1 MKKVIILLP
10 LLALFLV
17 GCAGT
22 KVQPEPKVVIQKEIE
37 KKLPLN
43 IADPLPLEL
52 QEIQW
57 VIVTRDNI
65 EEVWAEIEGDNEG
78 VALFALRHGDYERLA
93 LNIAEIRAVIG
104 EYVIILKRYRQYYE
118 EEKMDYIKKIVG
130 ERTSLD
136 GTVLIA
142 IGVVCLLFSPL
153 VKWAAWGAIAY
164 GAWTLLTKEKEA

>member
-93 LNIAEIRAVIG
+93 LNIADIRAQLG
-104 EYVIILKRYRQYYE
+104 EYVIILKRYREYYE
-118 EEKMDYIKKIVG
+118 E
-130 ERTSLD
+130 
-136 GTVLIA
+136 
-142 IGVVCLLFSPL
+142 
-153 VKWAAWGAIAY
+153 
-164 GAWTLLTKEKEA
+164 

>member
-1 MKKVIILLP
+1 MTKVIILLQ

-17 GCAGT
+17 GCAGN
-22 KVQPEPKVVIQKEIE
+22 KVKPEPKVVIQKEIE

-65 EEVWAEIEGDNEG
+65 EEMWAEIEGDNEG

-93 LNIAEIRAVIG
+93 LNIADIRSVIG

-118 EEKMDYIKKIVG
+118 EE
-130 ERTSLD
+130 
-136 GTVLIA
+136 
-142 IGVVCLLFSPL
+142 
-153 VKWAAWGAIAY
+153 
-164 GAWTLLTKEKEA
+164 